1 MKKRVLLK
9 QLENMGCVFI
19 RHGGK
24 HDWYQNPK
32 TKMAQP
38 VPRHRE
44 INERLAKHI
53 IKMLMDHYCI
63 LRDNYSGSK
72 NRKLFYLRN
81 IRIRKM
87 QSFLEHNRTAIEIS
101 NYAEFLIPC
110 DWMLSCNPNIDVIF
124 FIDLPQGGEPM
135 K

>member
-53 IKMLMDHYCI
+53 IKMLMD
-63 LRDNYSGSK
+63 DK
-72 NRKLFYLRN
+72 
-81 IRIRKM
+81 
-87 QSFLEHNRTAIEIS
+87 
-101 NYAEFLIPC
+101 
-110 DWMLSCNPNIDVIF
+110 
-124 FIDLPQGGEPM
+124 
-135 K
+135 